1 MMSIA
6 TNASRIANVGLG
18 CRGPRTPRRLASLI
32 AGVGVMLFWS
42 VACSEKAAV
51 ERDAS
56 TVQPEASDA
65 VLADHQFTQAKLRT
79 KALGERCAAGGE
91 SDCVSQ
97 LCLRAGPQIDLDY
110 FCSQQCLDD
119 DACPKDWRCIQ
130 IHPSAGG
137 QVCMPPEGWTGA
149 VAEPR

>member
-1 MMSIA
+1 MSPCLLQIRFA
-6 TNASRIANVGLG
+6 
-18 CRGPRTPRRLASLI
+18 C
-32 AGVGVMLFWS
+32 VGVLLCCI
-42 VACSEKAAV
+42 VGCSEKPTV

-56 TVQPEASDA
+56 TVQPEASNA
-65 VLADHQFTQAKLRT
+65 VLADHQFIQAKQRT

-110 FCSQQCLDD
+110 FCSQQCLGD

-130 IHPSAGG
+130 IHHSAGG

-149 VAEPR
+149 VAEP